1 MKGLDKIKL
10 LRAVLII
17 TSILSASLIAAEF
30 TDGTDPNLEDGI
42 HLTQI
47 DERMSEVI
55 SVDFRETPVEDVLR
69 SIARQADVDIIKS
82 PNVVGVVTATLTNIP
97 LDEALT
103 NILSAHGYGYTATD
117 NMILVMPKVEIAAEK
132 NRKVNRIYR
141 INYADVAE
149 IYASLREF
157 VSQDGEVA
165 FNLGTSNL
173 MVSDVES
180 KIEAID
186 NFIEEIDRETPQIL
200 IEARIYDI
208 TSKDALDLGVNWNA
222 GKNTTFQDPPGVG
235 FVGPNPS
242 GQVNPFTTG
251 AFEGQV
257 NAADSLLGAF
267 RFGWLRDTLDID
279 AVLRAEDEE
288 ANAKLLANPSIL
300 TLDNEMA
307 MIQIVS
313 EIPYQE
319 LTQTS
324 EGGNIGSTEFREV
337 GVILEVTPHVTRN
350 EQIRLHI
357 RPEFS
362 MATGAV
368 QVGGFVIDSPQP
380 VVDTRR
386 ADTITLI
393 RSGDTVVIGG
403 LKKSTLMQQ
412 INKIPL
418 LGDLPLVGWAFRFE
432 GEEEMYSELLLFITP
447 RIVDYSELSVA
458 QQKRFDET
466 DIMLPPRTRTMRER
480 NKILRR
486 KGINKR

>member
-1 MKGLDKIKL
+1 MKGIDRIKL

-17 TSILSASLIAAEF
+17 TSILSAPLIAAEYI
-30 TDGTDPNLEDGI
+30 DDTDPNLEDGVL
-42 HLTQI
+42 LTQV
-47 DERMSEVI
+47 DERMSKLI
-55 SVDFRETPVEDVLR
+55 SVDFRETPIEDVLR

-82 PNVVGVVTATLTNIP
+82 PDVVGMVTATLTNIP
-97 LDEALT
+97 LDEALA
-103 NILSAHGYGYTATD
+103 NLLSAHGYGYTATD
-117 NMILVMPKVEIAAEK
+117 NMILVMPKSLIAAEK
-132 NRKVNRIYR
+132 NKKVNRVYR

-157 VSQDGEVA
+157 ISQDGEIA

-186 NFIEEIDRETPQIL
+186 NYIKEIDRETPQIL

-222 GKNTTFQDPPGVG
+222 GKNTTYQDPPGVG
-235 FVGPNPS
+235 FAGPNPS
-242 GQVNPFTTG
+242 GQTNPFLTG

-257 NAADSLLGAF
+257 NAADGLLGAF
-267 RFGWLRDTLDID
+267 RFGWLKDTLDID
-279 AVLRAEDEE
+279 AVIRLEDEE

-337 GVILEVTPHVTRN
+337 GVILEVTPHVTRDK
-350 EQIRLHI
+350 QIRLHI

-368 QVGGFVIDSPQP
+368 MVGAFAVESPQP

-393 RSGDTVVIGG
+393 KSGDTVVIGG
-403 LKKSTLMQQ
+403 LKESTLRQQ

-432 GEEEMYSELLLFITP
+432 GEEEIYSELLLFITP
-447 RIVDYSELSVA
+447 KIVDYSGLSAA
-458 QQKRFDET
+458 QQKRFNET
-466 DIMLPPRTRTMRER
+466 DFMIPPRTRTMRER

-486 KGINKR
+486 KQINKM